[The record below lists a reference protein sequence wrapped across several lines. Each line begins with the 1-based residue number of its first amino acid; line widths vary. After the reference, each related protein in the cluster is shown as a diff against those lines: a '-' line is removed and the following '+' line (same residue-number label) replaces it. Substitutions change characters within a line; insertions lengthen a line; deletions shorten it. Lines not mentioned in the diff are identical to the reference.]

1 MLKIALVGFGNVGKS
16 FTKVLINRA
25 AELTRLGL
33 EPCVV
38 GVIASRGG
46 LINDKCISSRM
57 LMELVN
63 KGLYNAFNFRVI
75 DLMDLIKL
83 KPDIAVV
90 SIPPSYRTGEPNL
103 TIYRLLMS
111 EGTSVITADK
121 TGLALAYWEL
131 INESKARGVFLGFT
145 ATVMAGTP
153 VIQLIKGLRGRVVEN
168 IQGVLNATSNYVLTL
183 VENGLTMSE
192 AIKRAIEDKI
202 AEPDPS
208 IDLGGLDA
216 AAKATILANV
226 LGLNVSL
233 RNVNVQSL
241 MNLNDDYVKES
252 TRRGVRIKQV
262 ASIDL
267 PNRVI
272 SVKPM
277 EVPVNSVLGSITGN
291 YNALI
296 IRLNDGR
303 EITVIGPT
311 GPAEATAEVMFS
323 DLLEYT
329 DLLLTMGKR
338 IKG

>member
-1 MLKIALVGFGNVGKS
+1 MLKIILVGFGNVGKS
-16 FTKVLINRA
+16 FAKVLINKA
-25 AELTRLGL
+25 NELSKLGL

-38 GVIASRGG
+38 GVLASRGG
-46 LINDKCISSRM
+46 LISNECISGSR
-57 LMELVN
+57 LLNLIN
-63 KGLYNAFNFRVI
+63 KGIYSEPDLKPI
-75 DLMDLIKL
+75 DLGDLIKL

-103 TIYRLLMS
+103 MMYRSLIS
-111 EGTSVITADK
+111 DGISVVTADK

-131 INESKARGVFLGFT
+131 INESRARGVFLGFT

-153 VIQLIKGLRGRVVEN
+153 VIQLIKGLRGRVVKSIE
-168 IQGVLNATSNYVLTL
+168 GVLNATSNYVLTL

-192 AIKRAIEDKI
+192 AVKKAIEEKI
-202 AEPDPS
+202 AEPDPA

-216 AAKATILANV
+216 AAKATILANL

-233 RNVNVQSL
+233 RDVNVQSL
-241 MNLNDDYVKES
+241 MNLKDDYVRES

-267 PNRVI
+267 ASGII

-277 EVPVNSVLGSITGN
+277 EVPINSVFGSITGN
-291 YNALI
+291 YNALVI
-296 IRLNDGR
+296 KLGDGK
-303 EITVIGPT
+303 EITTIGPT

-323 DLLEYT
+323 DLLEYAE
-329 DLLLTMGKR
+329 LLLIMGKR

>member
-1 MLKIALVGFGNVGKS
+1 MIKIALIGFGNVGKS
-16 FTKVLINRA
+16 FARVLINRA
-25 AELTRLGL
+25 TELTKLGL
-33 EPCVV
+33 EPCVI
-38 GVIASRGG
+38 GVLASRGG
-46 LINDKCISSRM
+46 LINDNCIGGGT
-57 LMELVN
+57 LMDLVN
-63 KGLYNAFNFRVI
+63 KGLYNAPGFKAVNLR
-75 DLMDLIKL
+75 DLIKL

-103 TIYRLLMS
+103 TIYRLLIS
-111 EGTSVITADK
+111 EGVSVITADK

-131 INESKARGVFLGFT
+131 INESRARGVFLGFT

-153 VIQLIKGLRGRVVEN
+153 VIQLIKGLRGRVVES
-168 IQGVLNATSNYVLTL
+168 IEGVLNATSNYVLTL

-192 AIKRAIEDKI
+192 AVKKAIEEKI
-202 AEPDPS
+202 AEPDPA

-233 RNVNVQSL
+233 RDVNVQSL
-241 MNLNDDYVKES
+241 MSLKDDYIKECA
-252 TRRGVRIKQV
+252 RRGVRVKQV
-262 ASIDL
+262 ASISL
-267 PNRVI
+267 TSRVL

-277 EVPVNSVLGSITGN
+277 EVPTGSVLGSITGN
-291 YNALI
+291 YNALV
-296 IRLNDGR
+296 IRLNDGK

-323 DLLEYT
+323 DLLEYA